1 MPFYQHGFLRVAVA
15 APLGRI
21 AYPEHN
27 ADQVLATLRHA
38 EQAEAAIVVFPE
50 LFLTSYTCADL
61 FQQETLRHAALRQL
75 ERLTRESA
83 TRFSGLFVVGLPL
96 MVDDQLYNAAAVV
109 HRGRILGVVP
119 KAFLPN
125 YREFYEHRW
134 FAPARKSRST
144 MVTLAGQPVPFG
156 LNLMFVAEDIEG
168 CNLGV
173 EICEDLWTPIPPS
186 SHQAIRGATL
196 LANLSASNEVIGK
209 AAYRRQLVANQSGR
223 CMAAYLYSSAGV
235 SESSTD
241 LVFSGHCLIAENGTI
256 LAESKRFQR
265 ADVLEITDV
274 DLGRLQL
281 DRVRTGT
288 FGDANYYE
296 PQLDDFRLCR
306 FRLEPKR
313 ASTRLRRW
321 IDPHPFVPKG
331 QEQLRERCEEIFGAQ
346 VAALSQ
352 RVVQLGQPTLS
363 IGISGGLDSTLALLV
378 ACKTVDA
385 LGWPRTRVR
394 ALTMPG
400 FGTTTR
406 TLTNAQQ
413 LMRLLGVTAL
423 EADIRCLCLEELR
436 LLGHKPFGIDL
447 AGLGVAEFA
456 EKLRHLPA
464 DRRND
469 LVFENVQARMRT
481 TLLMNAGF
489 VIGTGDLSELALGW
503 CTYNGD
509 HMSMYNPNVSIPK
522 TLVKFLVRWAAEN
535 EFDGPARATLLD
547 VAATEISPELLPTT
561 ADGANPQSTEAVLG
575 PYELH
580 DFFLYYFIRHGAP
593 PAKMQFLAE
602 QAEFDC
608 RPTPAQIK
616 QWLQG
621 FLRRFFA
628 SQFKRSCLPDGPKVG
643 SVSLSPRGDWR
654 MPSDAVA
661 AAWLADAEK

>member
-15 APLGRI
+15 SPLGQV
-21 AYPEHN
+21 AHPAHN
-27 ADQVLATLRHA
+27 AEQVLATLRRA
-38 EQAEAAIVVFPE
+38 EEAEVALVVFPE
-50 LFLTSYTCADL
+50 LFLTSYTCGDL
-61 FQQETLRHAALRQL
+61 FQQETLRRAAREQL
-75 ERLTRESA
+75 ERLARESA
-83 TRFSGLFVVGLPL
+83 DSYRGVFVVGLPL
-96 MVDDQLYNAAAVV
+96 VVDDQLYNVAAVV

-119 KAFLPN
+119 KAFLPS

-144 MVTLAGQPVPFG
+144 VVRLAEQEVPFG
-156 LNLMFVAEDIEG
+156 LNLLFVADDVEA
-168 CNLGV
+168 CRLGV

-223 CMAAYLYSSAGV
+223 CMAAYLYSSSGV

-241 LVFSGHCLIAENGTI
+241 LIFSGHCLIAENGVI

-265 ADVLEITDV
+265 TDILEIADV

-296 PQLDDFRLCR
+296 PQLDDFRLCH
-306 FRLEPKR
+306 FRLVPQPR
-313 ASTRLRRW
+313 STRLRRW

-331 QEQLRERCEEIFGAQ
+331 QEQLRERCEEIFAAQ

-352 RVVQLGQPTLS
+352 RVLPLNPPALS

-385 LGWPRTRVR
+385 LGWARSRIR

-400 FGTTTR
+400 FGTTQR
-406 TLTNAQQ
+406 TLSNAQQ
-413 LMRLLGVTAL
+413 LMRQLGVTAV
-423 EADIRCLCLEELR
+423 EADIRSLCLEEMR
-436 LLGHKPFGIDL
+436 LLGHRPFGIDL
-447 AGLGVAEFA
+447 TGLSVAQFIDR
-456 EKLRHLPA
+456 LRFLPPEG
-464 DRRND
+464 RHD

-481 TLLMNAGF
+481 NLLMNTGF

-522 TLVKFLVRWAAEN
+522 TLVRFLVRWVAEH
-535 EFDGPARATLLD
+535 EFEGATRATLLD
-547 VAATEISPELLPTT
+547 VAATEISP
-561 ADGANPQSTEAVLG
+561 
-575 PYELH
+575 
-580 DFFLYYFIRHGAP
+580 
-593 PAKMQFLAE
+593 
-602 QAEFDC
+602 
-608 RPTPAQIK
+608 
-616 QWLQG
+616 
-621 FLRRFFA
+621 
-628 SQFKRSCLPDGPKVG
+628 
-643 SVSLSPRGDWR
+643 
-654 MPSDAVA
+654 
-661 AAWLADAEK
+661 

>member
-21 AYPEHN
+21 AHPEHN
-27 ADQVLATLRHA
+27 ADQVLATLRQA
-38 EQAEAAIVVFPE
+38 EQAEAAVVVFPE

-83 TRFSGLFVVGLPL
+83 SCFSGLFVVGLPL
-96 MVDDQLYNAAAVV
+96 MVDDQLYNVAAVL

-134 FAPARKSRST
+134 FAPARKARST
-144 MVTLAGQPVPFG
+144 TVTLAGQAVPFG

-331 QEQLRERCEEIFGAQ
+331 QEQLRERCEEIFAAQ

-413 LMRLLGVTAL
+413 LMRLLGVTAQ
-423 EADIRCLCLEELR
+423 EADIRALCLEELR
-436 LLGHKPFGIDL
+436 LLGHKPFGIDV
-447 AGLGVAEFA
+447 AGLGVAEFS

-464 DRRND
+464 ERRHD

-535 EFDGPARATLLD
+535 EFDGPTRATLLD
-547 VAATEISPELLPTT
+547 VAETEISPELLPTT
-561 ADGANPQSTEAVLG
+561 ADGANPQATEAVLG
-575 PYELH
+575 PYEVH

-608 RPTPAQIK
+608 RPTPAQIRL
-616 QWLQG
+616 WLQG